1 MQYFNPYY
9 QQPVQQQYNP
19 LQPQY
24 DRLAQMQ
31 AQYNQPTFTQQPSLN
46 GEIVDRVDVVR
57 AKNVDMSGNP
67 TFYPKSDMTEIY
79 AKQLQADGT
88 SRIITYK
95 AVMPDD
101 PKPVEQSSVNLE
113 AMLLQIKNDLSTEIA
128 GLKEMIQSEP
138 PKTQRGGSQ
147 K

>member
-46 GEIVDRVDVVR
+46 GEIVDSVDVVR

-113 AMLLQIKNDLSTEIA
+113 AMLLQIKN
-128 GLKEMIQSEP
+128 EMCIRDRMMPTSF
-138 PKTQRGGSQ
+138 
-147 K
+147 